1 MRPLTGNAAPAR
13 RIAVGDWLSFRV
25 TLPETALLV
34 GTGTLAGVVSVLVS
48 LASLVS
54 YPVLLALGLPPL
66 SANVTNT
73 VALVFTSIGSA
84 AGSRPELAG
93 QGRLVARLGWLT
105 ALGGAAGAGILLITP
120 AGSFETV
127 VPALIGGA
135 ALLLLVQPRIAR
147 LRAHG
152 GRPEVGDGGGSAR
165 RELSPFLLAAMVVVA
180 GYVGYFGAA
189 GGVLMLA
196 VLSPLLGQSVARTI
210 AVKNAISGTANGV
223 AAVGFALFGPVR
235 WEVAAPLAAGFLLGG
250 WLGPR
255 VVRRLPGER
264 LRLVIGLCGLAVAV
278 KLGLDTYR

>member
-1 MRPLTGNAAPAR
+1 M
-13 RIAVGDWLSFRV
+13 
-25 TLPETALLV
+25 TLPDTALLLA
-34 GTGTLAGVVSVLVS
+34 TGVLAGVVSVVVS

-93 QGRLVARLGWLT
+93 QGRLVVRLGWLT
-105 ALGGAAGAGILLITP
+105 ALGGAAGAAILLLTP
-120 AGSFETV
+120 AGSFEVV
-127 VPALIGGA
+127 VPWLIGGA
-135 ALLLLVQPRIAR
+135 SVLLLAQPRVDRLRTGAGRAVVVATLGEPSPALSPLLLV
-147 LRAHG
+147 
-152 GRPEVGDGGGSAR
+152 
-165 RELSPFLLAAMVVVA
+165 AMVVVA

-210 AVKNAISGTANGV
+210 AVKNAISGAANAV
-223 AAVGFALFGPVR
+223 AAVGFGLFGPVR
-235 WEVAAPLAAGFLLGG
+235 WGAAAPLAAGFLLGG
-250 WLGPR
+250 WLGPA
-255 VVRRLPGER
+255 VVRRVPGEG

-278 KLGLDTYR
+278 KLGVDSYR